1 MTERPSKRRAWL
13 LLSIAI
19 LAEVAGAIGLRF
31 SDGFGRPLPT
41 ALALASFAIALV
53 LVSRVM
59 KALPVSVAYPI
70 WAGGGTAGVVILGIA
85 ALGEPVSALK
95 VIGVGLVVVG
105 VVLVNRVSEKKAGC

>member
-1 MTERPSKRRAWL
+1 MARPRQLHAWL

-31 SDGFGRPLPT
+31 SEGFSRALPT
-41 ALALASFAIALV
+41 GAALASFAIALV

-59 KALPVSVAYPI
+59 KALPVSIAYPI
-70 WAGGGTAGVVILGIA
+70 WAGGGTAGVAILGIA
-85 ALGEPVSALK
+85 ALGEPLTAFT